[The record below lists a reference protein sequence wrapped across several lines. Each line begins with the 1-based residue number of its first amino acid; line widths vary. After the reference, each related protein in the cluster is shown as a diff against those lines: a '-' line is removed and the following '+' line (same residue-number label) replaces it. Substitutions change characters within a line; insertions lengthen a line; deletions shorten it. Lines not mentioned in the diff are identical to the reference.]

1 MNFNDKVL
9 SVTNDKVLLDE
20 PLKNYTTF
28 GIGGGAR
35 YFVKP
40 SGIESFI
47 KIIRLTKEFNLNLF
61 ILGKGSN
68 LLISDGG
75 FDGVVVYTKNLNRII
90 KTGDYIY
97 AESGVTVA
105 ELLSF
110 CVKNNLGGIEFLA
123 GIPATVGGLIATGA
137 GAFDKNFTNFLS
149 QVAVLDNGDAKLI
162 NITDFYGYRES
173 VVKKEQAVLFA
184 VIRCVKSETVRQ
196 DILEYLKK
204 RKNLP
209 RGKSCGSIFKNPKN
223 YYAGQLIDLANLK
236 GIKIGGAEI
245 SPKHA
250 NFIINTGDAKASEVY
265 ALIQKAKLEVKQKFG
280 VELIEEVRLVGDF

>member
-1 MNFNDKVL
+1 M
-9 SVTNDKVLLDE
+9 
-20 PLKNYTTF
+20 
-28 GIGGGAR
+28 
-35 YFVKP
+35 
-40 SGIESFI
+40 
-47 KIIRLTKEFNLNLF
+47 
-61 ILGKGSN
+61 
-68 LLISDGG
+68 
-75 FDGVVVYTKNLNRII
+75 
-90 KTGDYIY
+90 
-97 AESGVTVA
+97 
-105 ELLSF
+105 
-110 CVKNNLGGIEFLA
+110 
-123 GIPATVGGLIATGA
+123 
-137 GAFDKNFTNFLS
+137 
-149 QVAVLDNGDAKLI
+149 LDNGDAKLI

-196 DILEYLKK
+196 DILEHLKK

-209 RGKSCGSIFKNPKN
+209 RGKSCGSVFKNPKN